1 MALLE
6 ELKPGVL
13 LKGLLPG
20 NLVTVIDVKR
30 QGSIC
35 VELTY
40 KDANGHF
47 DSVLLY
53 CEFWICN
60 AAFVVVIWSGSTL
73 SICRSLSF
81 EIFNRKRLL
90 TTPGANRPLAVPS
103 PAGPL

>member
-20 NLVTVIDVKR
+20 NLVTVIDSKR

-40 KDANGHF
+40 
-47 DSVLLY
+47 
-53 CEFWICN
+53 
-60 AAFVVVIWSGSTL
+60 
-73 SICRSLSF
+73 
-81 EIFNRKRLL
+81 
-90 TTPGANRPLAVPS
+90 
-103 PAGPL
+103 

>member
-13 LKGLLPG
+13 VKGLLPG

-40 KDANGHF
+40 KDAKGRAGC
-47 DSVLLY
+47 Y
-53 CEFWICN
+53 P
-60 AAFVVVIWSGSTL
+60 L
-73 SICRSLSF
+73 SLW
-81 EIFNRKRLL
+81 
-90 TTPGANRPLAVPS
+90 G
-103 PAGPL
+103 

>member
-40 KDANGHF
+40 KDAK
-47 DSVLLY
+47 VCY
-53 CEFWICN
+53 C
-60 AAFVVVIWSGSTL
+60 
-73 SICRSLSF
+73 ICRL
-81 EIFNRKRLL
+81 
-90 TTPGANRPLAVPS
+90 GRPNMLQGVKLFFA
-103 PAGPL
+103 LIHLE

>member
-47 DSVLLY
+47 DSVLLLIVSMDQY
-53 CEFWICN
+53 KLIH
-60 AAFVVVIWSGSTL
+60 S
-73 SICRSLSF
+73 
-81 EIFNRKRLL
+81 
-90 TTPGANRPLAVPS
+90 
-103 PAGPL
+103 